1 MLIRSFNYAAMAIRD
16 MLETQTE
23 DSPCLFIALKRQLR
37 QDASTDALWAMPAL
51 TRFVPDSKVDT
62 INVESGLTGA
72 FTLASYAKDVADA
85 TTDINSPYYNLKN
98 CNLASPVDITN
109 AINAMRLTNL
119 FSDVCRQL
127 HLTITDTHTH
137 ITPRRRSKMQE
148 ILTDLENNT
157 PMTQLDNGPTQ
168 LTLF

>member
-16 MLETQTE
+16 MLDTQTE
-23 DSPCLFIALKRQLR
+23 DSPCLFIALKRQLC

-62 INVESGLTGA
+62 ISVESGLTGA

-85 TTDINSPYYNLKN
+85 TTDINSPYYDLKN
-98 CNLASPVDITN
+98 CNLSSPIDITN
-109 AINAMRLTNL
+109 AINVMRLTNL

-127 HLTITDTHTH
+127 HLTITDTHKH
-137 ITPRRRSKMQE
+137 ITPIQRSKMQE
-148 ILTDLENNT
+148 ILTNLENNT
-157 PMTQLDNGPTQ
+157 PLTQLNNGPTQ

>member
-16 MLETQTE
+16 MLDTQTE

-51 TRFVPDSKVDT
+51 KRFVPDPKVDT
-62 INVESGLTGA
+62 ITVESGLTGA
-72 FTLASYAKDVADA
+72 FMLASYACEVAA
-85 TTDINSPYYNLKN
+85 STTDVNSPYYDLKN
-98 CNLASPVDITN
+98 INLSNPVDITN
-109 AINAMRLTNL
+109 AINVMRLTNL

-137 ITPRRRSKMQE
+137 ITPIRRGKMQE
-148 ILTDLENNT
+148 ILTNLENNT
-157 PMTQLDNGPTQ
+157 PVTQLDNGPTQ

>member
-62 INVESGLTGA
+62 ITVESGLAGA
-72 FTLASYAKDVADA
+72 FMLASYAREIAA
-85 TTDINSPYYNLKN
+85 STTDINSPYYDLKN
-98 CNLASPVDITN
+98 INLSSPVDVTN
-109 AINAMRLTNL
+109 AVNVMRLTNL
-119 FSDVCRQL
+119 FSDVCRQM
-127 HLTITDTHTH
+127 HLTITDARTH
-137 ITPRRRSKMQE
+137 ITPRRRARMQE

-157 PMTQLDNGPTQ
+157 PLTQLDNGPTQ